1 MGAADIHMERIP
13 PATTCVGDKITQ
25 LKLFEGMEA
34 LQKQDTLF
42 LFDLDSLFGR
52 IGMDRRSICAAP
64 QYCGKDNRMGQISHV
79 HMSILIR

>member
-1 MGAADIHMERIP
+1 PPLLLLVTLLSQRATRATEKME
-13 PATTCVGDKITQ
+13 
-25 LKLFEGMEA
+25 
-34 LQKQDTLF
+34 QDTLF